1 MKSHV
6 TIRFYGELNDFL
18 GSQSRQ
24 RDQDCYFYGIRSVKD
39 LIESFSVPHVEVD
52 LILVNGEPVGFER
65 IVGDGDRVSV
75 YPAFVYIEIDEVSR
89 IQRSEQGGSRFVL
102 DVHLGTLARYLRL
115 LGFDADY
122 DSQRDDPEI
131 ARIAYEE
138 ERILLTRDR
147 RLLMRSSVERGRIIR
162 NKYPLLQAA
171 EVLER
176 FGLCR
181 EIRPFTRCIQCNG
194 NIEPVPFGSQEYKEL
209 QEHVPP
215 GVKSWCSEYQRC
227 RRCGKIYWRGS
238 HYDNMEKL
246 IDRIMEVCAGSREI

>member
-18 GSQSRQ
+18 DAKSRQ
-24 RDQDCYFYGIRSVKD
+24 KEQDCYFYGIRSVKD

-52 LILVNGEPVGFER
+52 LILVNGESAGFEH

-75 YPAFVYIEIDEVSR
+75 YPGFGGIEIGEVTK

-102 DVHLGTLARYLRL
+102 DVHLGTLARYLRIM
-115 LGFDADY
+115 GFDADY

-138 ERILLTRDR
+138 DRILLTRDR
-147 RLLMRSSVERGRIIR
+147 RLLMRNSVERGRIIR
-162 NKYPLLQAA
+162 NKDPLLQAS

-176 FGLCR
+176 FGLCGN
-181 EIRPFTRCIQCNG
+181 INPFTRCIQCNG
-194 NIEPVPFGSQEYKEL
+194 TIESVPFDSQEYKEL
-209 QEHVPP
+209 QEHIPP

-227 RRCGKIYWRGS
+227 IRCGKIYWRGS

-246 IDRIMEVCAGSREI
+246 IDRIMEVCAESRKI

>member
-18 GSQSRQ
+18 EAKSRQ
-24 RDQDCYFYGIRSVKD
+24 REQDCYFYGIRSVKD

-52 LILVNGEPVGFER
+52 LILVNGESTGFER
-65 IVGDGDRVSV
+65 IVGDSDRVSV
-75 YPAFVYIEIDEVSR
+75 YPAFRYIEIDEVSM

-138 ERILLTRDR
+138 DRILLTRDR
-147 RLLMRSSVERGRIIR
+147 RLLMRNSVERGRIIR
-162 NKYPLLQAA
+162 NKDPLLQAA

-176 FGLCR
+176 FGLCGK
-181 EIRPFTRCIQCNG
+181 IKPFTRCIQCNG
-194 NIEPVPFGSQEYKEL
+194 TIESIQIDSQEYKEIEG
-209 QEHVPP
+209 QIPP
-215 GVKSWCSEYQRC
+215 GVKSWCSDYQRC
-227 RRCGKIYWRGS
+227 RSCGKIYWRGS
-238 HYDNMEKL
+238 HYDNMAKL
-246 IDRIMEVCAGSREI
+246 IDRIIKVCAGSREI